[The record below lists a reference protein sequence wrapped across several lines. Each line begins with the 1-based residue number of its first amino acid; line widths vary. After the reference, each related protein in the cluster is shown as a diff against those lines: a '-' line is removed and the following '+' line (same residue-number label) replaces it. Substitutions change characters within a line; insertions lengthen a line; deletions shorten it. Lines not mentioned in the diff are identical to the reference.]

1 MYSCFH
7 FEMKLTAWQY
17 KISALHDSTRYL
29 VCEFF
34 FLYVC
39 VCVCARVSAYMQLC
53 VRVRACVRLCVCV
66 SVRVNTKRNVK
77 KRRKNGR
84 LTFKELRCSVW
95 YISPGDCR
103 DVVRTFNL
111 CRPIH
116 FSYWR
121 LYPFPPMQMEVDG
134 TCNSEAKSS
143 YLFGN
148 GADEQCVINNYLF
161 IFWLMIPP
169 LSVFFIMVHG

>member
-7 FEMKLTAWQY
+7 FEMKLTAWWQY
-17 KISALHDSTRYL
+17 KISALHDSTWYL

-39 VCVCARVSAYMQLC
+39 VCVCVCVCVHACARTYM
-53 VRVRACVRLCVCV
+53 RLCVCV

-121 LYPFPPMQMEVDG
+121 LYPFPPMQMEVRVDG
-134 TCNSEAKSS
+134 TCNSLRPKVHTC
-143 YLFGN
+143 LGMVLPN
-148 GADEQCVINNYLF
+148 
-161 IFWLMIPP
+161 
-169 LSVFFIMVHG
+169 SV